1 MKGLEFVR
9 AFARQDLPYE
19 FSSLEARVLRRF
31 FTNTTQ
37 RVFFMQMLPANIG
50 GATIAMYSRLKN
62 PRGIRGIFVDKFLP
76 ELLVSPLGIT
86 EKEFGGKPE
95 KALAHY
101 GVKSLQDFRDKFP
114 DGERV
119 LNEFLVC
126 VSINP
131 GYLEKLTKAER
142 VRRFLQTWLDA
153 YGHNSIARGASVWVC
168 FEQISILAAKS
179 IEWGRPGAGYIEL
192 STRYVDMGGKDCYPI
207 ADILAEYGV
216 SAEQVRDHLALCF
229 DRYREWQGENFDGPF
244 PQFLRSRYAHLYADD
259 PASLESGLIGETCDV
274 LGNFLPSAAL
284 TSVGVCVSGEA
295 FPKLLE
301 HLLLDNTPENIALTE
316 MVVEEAGKCGAAQF
330 ARHYEPTPWK
340 KASWEY
346 LDITQFEEWGYIS
359 HIFDDVALPRSED
372 VEFWLLYKFC
382 LRAQFAECHSFEDA
396 VKRLLECP
404 RGEHDKLPNE
414 FEAVSAD
421 FRGVMSFRSWR
432 DLHRM
437 GFSTHF
443 RTRLTP
449 QIGFY
454 RYDKPRPDDF
464 DEDCEKLHHASSAL
478 YAELHERGVPDEL
491 MEYVMPMGTLIGFT
505 IGANLLQHEF
515 SIWQRSKPSVNHE
528 VRQIFLDIEEVL
540 SDEYPWWKRL
550 SRADRTLAYV
560 FARGKKAIPLPS
572 KG

>member
-1 MKGLEFVR
+1 MKGLEFAR
-9 AFARQDLPYE
+9 AFARQEMPYR
-19 FSSLEARVLRRF
+19 FSELETRVLRRF
-31 FTNTTQ
+31 FTNTTR

-76 ELLVSPLGIT
+76 ELLVSLLEVT
-86 EKEFGGKPE
+86 EKEFGGKLE

-114 DGERV
+114 GGELA
-119 LNEFLVC
+119 LNEFLVGMK
-126 VSINP
+126 IDP
-131 GYLEKLTKAER
+131 DYLEKLTQAER

-153 YGHNSIARGASVWVC
+153 YGHNSIARGAAVWVC

-216 SAEQVRDHLALCF
+216 PALQVRDHLTLCF
-229 DRYREWQGENFDGPF
+229 DRYRKWQGENFSGPF

-259 PASLESGLIGETCDV
+259 LPSLEQGIIGETCDV

-316 MVVEEAGKCGAAQF
+316 MVIEEAGKCGAAQF

-340 KASWEY
+340 RMTWEY
-346 LDITQFEEWGYIS
+346 LDT
-359 HIFDDVALPRSED
+359 
-372 VEFWLLYKFC
+372 
-382 LRAQFAECHSFEDA
+382 AQFAMWGEGGKSHVFSSKILPQRADAEYWLFGKFRLRAHFAKCCSFDE
-396 VKRLLECP
+396 VVERLLQCP
-404 RGEHDKLPNE
+404 RGDHEKLPNE

-421 FRGVMSFRSWR
+421 FRGVISFRSWR

-449 QIGFY
+449 DIGFY
-454 RYDKPRPDDF
+454 HYDKPAPDGF
-464 DEDCEKLHHASSAL
+464 ETAC
-478 YAELHERGVPDEL
+478 AELHLKTEQLYRLLAERGVPEEII
-491 MEYVMPMGTLIGFT
+491 EYVMPMGTLIGFT

-515 SIWQRSKPSVNHE
+515 CTWQRSKPSVNHE
-528 VRQIFLDIEEVL
+528 VRQIFLGIEKAL
-540 SDEYPWWKRL
+540 GAEYPWWKRL
-550 SRADRTLAYV
+550 SRADRTPAYV
-560 FARGKKAIPLPS
+560 FARGKKAIPL
-572 KG
+572 